1 MNSVSQL
8 RVWKCLAD
16 TQKILNQK
24 DDWKKSFNKVT
35 ELENQFS
42 MGKVIDDDEEERNSI
57 EDDDDDDLIEKELLL
72 SDSGEWYYV
81 GFLSIFSF
89 AMTPVLDYNLL
100 MLQQFT

>member
-16 TQKILNQK
+16 TQKVLNQK
-24 DDWKKSFNKVT
+24 DDWKKSFDKVT

-42 MGKVIDDDEEERNSI
+42 MGKVIDDDAEERNSI

>member
-24 DDWKKSFNKVT
+24 DDWKKSVDKVT
-35 ELENQFS
+35 ELENQLS
-42 MGKVIDDDEEERNSI
+42 MGKVIDDDDEERNSL

-72 SDSGEWYYV
+72 SDSGKWYYV

-89 AMTPVLDYNLL
+89 AMTPV
-100 MLQQFT
+100 